1 MAWGISWFLGNGMGS
16 MIQCEMSWIA
26 HSHSGMAEAS
36 EERALGGRQGG
47 HRRQKRLRTP
57 NRVIQRVHHGMGEN
71 TYFSCACITRS
82 SAATHGSE

>member
-47 HRRQKRLRTP
+47 TDARSASERQT
-57 NRVIQRVHHGMGEN
+57 E
-71 TYFSCACITRS
+71 
-82 SAATHGSE
+82 